1 MTGLFKQGK
10 RTVEWLRA
18 RKLWLKLN
26 PPDHTG
32 HYVCGICG
40 RTVHYTDMEVDHVEG
55 RVGGNL
61 VDLENLQPSHIRC
74 NRLKGSKRVAPNVS
88 KTEYELRRTLDL

>member
-1 MTGLFKQGK
+1 MAN
-10 RTVEWLRA
+10 RTDEWLRV
-18 RKLWLKLN
+18 RKEWVKEN

-40 RTVHYTDMEVDHVEG
+40 LAVHYQDMEVDHVEG

-61 VDLENLQPSHIRC
+61 VDKENLQPTHIRC
-74 NRLKGSKRVAPNVS
+74 NREKGSKKWKPRVS
-88 KTEYELRRTLDL
+88 QTEYAFRNSLDL